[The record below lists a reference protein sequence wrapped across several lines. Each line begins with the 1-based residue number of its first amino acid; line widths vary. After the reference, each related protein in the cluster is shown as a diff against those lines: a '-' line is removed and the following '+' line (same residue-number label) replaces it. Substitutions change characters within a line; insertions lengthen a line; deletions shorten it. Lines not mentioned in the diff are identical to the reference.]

1 VSPKEIWLGPL
12 LGNNR
17 FELIRR
23 CADLVAQGKSDTFLY
38 LAASHPLL
46 ELVTEKILDGARNRG
61 LWGELPVYLFR
72 GFVRQVL
79 SKAVDE
85 QTGDRLAPRIPI
97 DREELPLKRSL
108 VSQILARLTA
118 MGQLKAIG
126 PLAHREGCINTIAT
140 LIGEI
145 ERAAKS
151 PAEVAAIIATRTSD
165 LAPDIS
171 KTPNNQQ
178 VVHSQN
184 DFDQEVALIYAT
196 YSDLLNRYQLTE
208 EDADQLRALQVL
220 NGELDGQGWNIP
232 FLSNVQLLVLDG
244 FFDFTPVQGE
254 ILQRL
259 IPRFPEVVVNLNH
272 DQRNPEIFV
281 PFKETIERLSAIAPF
296 VEKHG
301 IEATISTR
309 GALSGLR
316 QNLFNPALSVEV
328 SDTLQF
334 VDEVPGKDPG
344 QNGEATEP
352 PRIEQ
357 LQPEQAETDQSEIR
371 YFECG
376 DRDTEIRAIAK
387 EVKRL
392 VVTGGYSL
400 AEIAL
405 VVRQRASY
413 VETIARVMREEA
425 LPVNLEWR
433 VDANNIPG
441 LRAAL
446 KLFAILE
453 KLSTEEA
460 AVPRISELA
469 DLIKSEYFR
478 LNDDDLKALSSRF
491 DAEYAALLRDKDQP
505 LNAEEETRRK
515 KRYRIGMWDAD
526 ALENAFAYVGSEL
539 RVSDWLTRAG
549 KLIKELPGAEAT
561 RELLNIDSGEQ
572 ARDPDEADQIE
583 NAETAKVDS
592 TEVERKRRPS
602 RDIHPATLAWTSLVI
617 QSFAET
623 IQAANHVGTPAQLRL
638 ALMNLLER
646 LSFRDQITRPVRSA
660 VEDEELPQAM
670 LNYHSLEALRR
681 AFAAAIKSIEMSEPP
696 ALAGG
701 PLTSPSAVKQYA
713 YAGGAD
719 LPTFIAEV
727 RRCLSSQSVPF
738 GAADRGG
745 LRVLEATDVRGLRF
759 RVVFIAGLVEGGFP
773 LRASRDWI
781 YPHEERERLKRY
793 GLTLED
799 ISPATLLKE
808 EHYFYQAACRATER
822 LYLSRP
828 LELEDDSET
837 VASYYIDELRRAVS
851 PLKVEPET
859 IRRDYEGKDLQKVST
874 TSELNVT
881 LVRQQE
887 RHIHRGQ
894 KAELLAGP
902 QIKRL
907 LTLARNDGFL
917 SNSALRRI
925 EIERER
931 AGPRFGPYDGEI
943 TDPDLIALL
952 KKRFGADFVHSA
964 SGLSIYGNCAYR
976 FFGQR
981 VLKLEP
987 RGEAALDL
995 QAIDAGKL
1003 LHDILRRFFERHRRQ
1018 RLTEL
1023 NRESLQQELRELADR
1038 VFDEHERV
1046 VPPLNKQV
1054 WKIDREIRKILLD
1067 QVLLYELGIQEE
1079 AAAEGVV
1086 PAYFEV
1092 AFGGMKSA
1100 ARDPHSKEEP
1110 LELTR
1115 STFVGEESIKVSGQI
1130 DRVDV
1135 ASDNTLIAYDYKL
1148 SMGSTK
1154 DDIKSGRSLQL
1165 PIYLEALERL
1175 ILPDHPIAGGGYYV
1189 IRGGNERRNRGLHR
1203 ADALKYSKIRSNVNA
1218 VMSDDEWQQIRDG
1231 VIAKIWDFLDHI
1243 RAGQFGVNPS
1253 EKNKTCRFCDFAAV
1267 CRYDR
1272 YRIDGKN
1279 RG

>member
-1 VSPKEIWLGPL
+1 VENGLSKEIWLGPL

-17 FELIRR
+17 SRLIQR
-23 CADLVAQGKSDTFLY
+23 CAALVSEGKADTFLY

-46 ELVTEKILDGARNRG
+46 ELVTEQILDGAKNRG

-72 GFVRQVL
+72 GFVRRIL
-79 SKAVDE
+79 SSAVDE
-85 QTGDRLAPRIPI
+85 QTGHRLPPRVPI

-108 VSQILARLTA
+108 VSQVLSRLTA
-118 MGQLKAIG
+118 TGQLKALG
-126 PLAHREGCINTIAT
+126 PLASREGCVNTIAT
-140 LIGEI
+140 LLGEI
-145 ERAAKS
+145 ERAARS
-151 PAEVAAIIATRTSD
+151 PADVAEIIAARTSD
-165 LAPDIS
+165 LTPETS
-171 KTPNNQQ
+171 KTPRATAERRP
-178 VVHSQN
+178 HSQI

-196 YSDLLNRYQLTE
+196 YSDLLNRHQLTE
-208 EDADQLRALQVL
+208 QDADQLRALAVL
-220 NGELDGQGWNIP
+220 SGELDEQTLKAPWLADVN
-232 FLSNVQLLVLDG
+232 LLVLDG

-259 IPRFPEVVVNLNH
+259 IPQIPEVLVNLNH
-272 DQRNPEIFV
+272 DPRNREIFV
-281 PFKETIERLSAIAPF
+281 PFQETIDRLSAIVPF
-296 VEKHG
+296 TEKRNA
-301 IEATISTR
+301 EKVVQTL
-309 GALSGLR
+309 GALSELR
-316 QNLFNPALSVEV
+316 EHLFNPSLSDNLESAT
-328 SDTLQF
+328 SDLSEIQ
-334 VDEVPGKDPG
+334 
-344 QNGEATEP
+344 
-352 PRIEQ
+352 
-357 LQPEQAETDQSEIR
+357 QSEIR

-387 EVKRL
+387 EIKRL
-392 VVTGGYSL
+392 VLREGYDL

-413 VETIARVMREEA
+413 AETIARVMREES
-425 LPVNLEWR
+425 LPCSLESR
-433 VDANNIPG
+433 IDANDIPAN
-441 LRAAL
+441 RAAL
-446 KLFAILE
+446 KLFGILE
-453 KLSTEEA
+453 NLSRDEA
-460 AVPRISELA
+460 VTPRVSELA

-478 LNDDDLKALSSRF
+478 LNEKDLSTLSSRF
-491 DAEYAALLRDKDQP
+491 DAQFADLLQE
-505 LNAEEETRRK
+505 NAELPDAERIAQLK
-515 KRYRIGMWDAD
+515 KRYRIGVWDAD
-526 ALENAFAYVGSEL
+526 ALENAFAYVGSDL
-539 RVSDWLTRAG
+539 RVSDWLTRAR

-583 NAETAKVDS
+583 NAETAKVESAD
-592 TEVERKRRPS
+592 VERKRRPS

-617 QSFAET
+617 QAFAER
-623 IQAANHVGTPAQLRL
+623 IEAVDREGTPVRLRQ
-638 ALMNLLER
+638 ALMKLLEEF
-646 LSFRDQITRPVRSA
+646 SFRDQITRPIRSA

-670 LNYHSLEALRR
+670 LNYNSLEALRR
-681 AFAAAIKSIEMSEPP
+681 AFVAAIKSIEIAATIQAAPTAKTSGPGGLSAPP
-696 ALAGG
+696 ALAME
-701 PLTSPSAVKQYA
+701 SVSAVGRSA
-713 YAGGAD
+713 AE
-719 LPTFIAEV
+719 PTRTTLAIFLEEV
-727 RRCLSSQSVPF
+727 RRSLSSQSLIF

-828 LELEDDSET
+828 LQLADDSET

-851 PLKVEPET
+851 PFRIEAET
-859 IRRDYEGKDLQKVST
+859 IRRDYEGNSLGKVST
-874 TSELNVT
+874 ASELNVA

-887 RHIHRGQ
+887 RHAHRGE
-894 KAELLAGP
+894 KRELLP
-902 QIKRL
+902 QPRIKTL
-907 LTLARNDGFL
+907 LTLARNDAFL
-917 SNSALRRI
+917 SGSALRRI

-931 AGPRFGPYDGEI
+931 AGGRFGPYDGEI
-943 TDPDLIALL
+943 TDPHLLALL
-952 KKRFGADFVHSA
+952 NKRFGADFVHSA
-964 SGLSIYGNCAYR
+964 SGLSVYGNCAYR

-1018 RLTEL
+1018 WLPEL
-1023 NRESLQQELRELADR
+1023 DREALQQELRELADR

-1046 VPPLNKQV
+1046 VPPLNKQI

-1067 QVLLYELGIQEE
+1067 QVLLYELEIQEQ
-1079 AAAEGVV
+1079 AADAGVV

-1092 AFGGMKSA
+1092 AFGGMKSS
-1100 ARDPHSKEEP
+1100 ARDPGSTDEP

-1115 STFVGEESIKVSGQI
+1115 STFVGEERIKVSGQI

-1148 SMGSTK
+1148 STGSTK

-1175 ILPDHPIAGGGYYV
+1175 ILPHHPIAGGGYYV
-1189 IRGGNERRNRGLHR
+1189 IRGGNERRNKGLHR
-1203 ADALKYSKIRSNVNA
+1203 ASALQYSKIHPRVNS
-1218 VMSDDEWQQIRDG
+1218 VLSDDEWQQIRDD
-1231 VIAKIWDFLDHI
+1231 VITKIWDFLDHM
-1243 RAGQFGVNPS
+1243 RAGKFGVNPS
-1253 EKNKTCRFCDFAAV
+1253 EKEKTCRFCDFAAV

-1279 RG
+1279 RSASES